1 MSDII
6 DIWQVSN
13 QQNATLE
20 IFGNLDWILEKY
32 TILPR
37 RFVERLVRKRKFS
50 FVSIYL
56 TEMEARKWKIWKG
69 NYLPRFSVK
78 LYDIIIFFK
87 TNGCIMTFQSDINN
101 RIAFKIS
108 KNADIVLLR
117 NAWSIYIYIFF
128 FN

>member
-20 IFGNLDWILEKY
+20 IFRNLDWILEKC
-32 TILPR
+32 TTLPR

-108 KNADIVLLR
+108 KNADIVFLEMHE
-117 NAWSIYIYIFF
+117 I
-128 FN
+128 